1 VLKSGSLIYVKGSAV
16 AKCTPLSSE
25 TERMIHPLFPESD
38 TEEAKRAL
46 FQLNSDN
53 QNHYV
58 VIVSGDHIIPA
69 FPLIKSKLAHE
80 QESYLTLIYLNDKE
94 GVVLYQDELSS
105 IQNTSNS
112 RLMIHF
118 LSFEKSI
125 EWGLNN
131 NSLHQEIL
139 GVVIHTNY
147 QSDLYFLIGGRP
159 ELNAQVADWFR
170 FLEVDPRRILAYP
183 SDWSGLNS
191 RVNL

>member
-1 VLKSGSLIYVKGSAV
+1 
-16 AKCTPLSSE
+16 
-25 TERMIHPLFPESD
+25 
-38 TEEAKRAL
+38 
-46 FQLNSDN
+46 
-53 QNHYV
+53 
-58 VIVSGDHIIPA
+58 
-69 FPLIKSKLAHE
+69 
-80 QESYLTLIYLNDKE
+80 LIYLNDKE